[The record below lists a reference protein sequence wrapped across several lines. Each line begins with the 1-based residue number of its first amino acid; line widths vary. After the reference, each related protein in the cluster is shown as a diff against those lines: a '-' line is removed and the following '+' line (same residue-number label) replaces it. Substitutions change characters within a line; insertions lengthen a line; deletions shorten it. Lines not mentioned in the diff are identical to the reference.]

1 MVHSTYKPVKAVAAV
16 WLIALASAA
25 AMADE
30 AGVVWVDN
38 ESFGFSSCAAVD
50 ALPGSEDPNTLMT
63 ALRERGL
70 ADANHLGALARS
82 GQPHGVTLTP
92 VSGSLRCGE
101 TSSVVFRLAAFDRDN
116 GQSWTSNLVSRMPPA
131 TARSADPLR
140 SSR

>member
-70 ADANHLGALARS
+70 ADANHLVRS
-82 GQPHGVTLTP
+82 RGLGNHTVTLTP

-101 TSSVVFRLAAFDRDN
+101 TSSVVLRLAAFDRDN